1 MSAPAERCAMCGAD
15 LPSRRQRTGRPATYC
30 SNACR
35 QRAYRRR
42 QATGD
47 VDVDPD
53 NAGQPRPKHTNG
65 ISGSTSD
72 ASASALAGGTPRAY
86 SSW

>member
-47 VDVDPD
+47 VDPD